1 MEQNIIIRFASETD
15 AAAIAEI
22 YRPYV
27 LETVFTF
34 EYEPPDELEFA
45 ARLRQTLKNFP
56 WLVAEQD
63 GRLLG
68 YAYASRAFA
77 RAAYGWDADLS
88 IYLRP
93 EAQKQ
98 NLGRGLY
105 SLLEQMLALQGYQ
118 VVYCLVT
125 SGNEGSCRFHE
136 RMGYRLTASLSD
148 CGFKHGRWLSVHWY
162 EKRLCPPVPP
172 EEFPHPASEMDW
184 TGLNLRGL
192 EQFDIMLC

>member
-1 MEQNIIIRFASETD
+1 MEQNITIRFASEPD
-15 AAAIAEI
+15 AAAMAEI

-27 LETVFTF
+27 LETVYTF
-34 EYEPPDELEFA
+34 EYEPPDGAVFA
-45 ARLRQTLKNFP
+45 ARLRQTLKDFP

-93 EAQKQ
+93 EAKRQ
-98 NLGRGLY
+98 NLGRVLY
-105 SLLEQMLALQGYQ
+105 SLLEGMLALQGYQ
-118 VVYCLVT
+118 VLYGLVT

-136 RMGYRLTASLSD
+136 RMGYRLTASLPD

-172 EEFPHPASEMDW
+172 GEPPCPASEMDW
-184 TGLNLRGL
+184 TGLDLRGL
-192 EQFDIMLC
+192 GQFDIILR